1 MLDLSHL
8 SVVDHPDVTKWQTR
22 VATIE
27 RLLHKLSGDSAERL
41 LRERR
46 TLLRLIHGVELGVQ
60 LPL

>member
-1 MLDLSHL
+1 MLNLSHL
-8 SVVDHPDVTKWQTR
+8 PVIDHPDVTKWQAR

-27 RLLHKLSGDSAERL
+27 RLLLKLSGDSAERL

-46 TLLRLIHGVELGVQ
+46 TLLRLIHGIELGVQ